1 VWVCKGCVGGVWG
14 VVCSLLEVMLKKETR
29 RKILDSQISSS
40 LPSILL
46 HLLSSDRRV
55 KLVGKIK
62 SGKKKSHKVAKTS
75 YKQRRNKEI
84 RFQGSL
90 PLPNPFSPI

>member
-1 VWVCKGCVGGVWG
+1 
-14 VVCSLLEVMLKKETR
+14 MLKKETR